1 MVDVKTQLG
10 EYKNR
15 LDALQKQCTQAEKD
29 AIIAETNYQKFLT
42 QKEQLINELET
53 FAGTSFAQ
61 VPEMLKNDQDTL
73 QEIMNRLSAIDINGP
88 ITPEMVKELDSIM
101 ADFNI
106 QPAE

>member
-10 EYKNR
+10 EYKDR

-29 AIIAETNYQKFLT
+29 AIIAETNYQNFLT

-53 FAGTSFAQ
+53 FAGTSFDQ
-61 VPEMLKNDQDTL
+61 VPEMLKNEQDTL